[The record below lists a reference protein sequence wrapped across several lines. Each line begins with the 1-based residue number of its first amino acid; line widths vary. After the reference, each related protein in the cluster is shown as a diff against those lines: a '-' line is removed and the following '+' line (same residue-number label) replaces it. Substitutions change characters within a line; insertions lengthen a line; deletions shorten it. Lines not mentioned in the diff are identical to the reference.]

1 VEFDK
6 MNKIPM
12 AAAVA
17 LLLGSPLA
25 FAADSNL
32 PSPAGMTPLHCPN
45 IETPSPIGDGAMNY
59 SSAKKQ
65 TAEEE
70 ALSLCRQDRHKNGG
84 VEKANF
90 AVKPGTP
97 ALFLL
102 RR

>member
-1 VEFDK
+1 

-17 LLLGSPLA
+17 LVLGSPLA
-25 FAADSNL
+25 FAANNSL
-32 PSPAGMTPLHCPN
+32 PSPADMTTLHCAN
-45 IETPSPIGDGAMNY
+45 IETPSPINDSAKSY
-59 SSAKKQ
+59 SSARKQ

-70 ALSLCRQDRHKNGG
+70 AMSLCRQDRHKNGG

-90 AVKPGTP
+90 AAKPGTP
-97 ALFLL
+97 ALFLV

>member
-1 VEFDK
+1 

-12 AAAVA
+12 VAAVA
-17 LLLGSPLA
+17 LVLGSPLA
-25 FAADSNL
+25 FAANSNL
-32 PSPAGMTPLHCPN
+32 PSPAGMTSLHCPN

-70 ALSLCRQDRHKNGG
+70 AMLLCRQDRHKNGG
-84 VEKANF
+84 VAQVNG
-90 AVKPGTP
+90 ATKPGTP
-97 ALFLL
+97 ALFLV